1 MSKKIV
7 VITGSPRKAGNSFA
21 MTDAFIKAAQAK
33 GHTVTRF
40 DAAMMN
46 VGGCH
51 ACETCFKSG
60 KACSFDDDF
69 NKIAPAVLEADDEG
83 GRVGGLHLR
92 RGNNSGQHVSEFLLF
107 LDRGGRLLH
116 AVRTGGSAG
125 GKPPYAKAG

>member
-1 MSKKIV
+1 MRVLIV
-7 VITGSPRKAGNSFA
+7 FFVLISVVLALDPPTFIAPAYGDFLGSPGRCLFGPLP
-21 MTDAFIKAAQAK
+21 
-33 GHTVTRF
+33 VR
-40 DAAMMN
+40 
-46 VGGCH
+46 
-51 ACETCFKSG
+51 
-60 KACSFDDDF
+60 
-69 NKIAPAVLEADDEG
+69 AVLEADDEG